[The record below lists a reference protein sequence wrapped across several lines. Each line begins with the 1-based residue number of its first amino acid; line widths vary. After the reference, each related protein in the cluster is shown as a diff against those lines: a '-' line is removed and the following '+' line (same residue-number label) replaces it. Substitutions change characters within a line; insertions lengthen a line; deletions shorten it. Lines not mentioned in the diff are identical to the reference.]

1 VLGLLEGEVGLRTE
15 GLKFKIRE
23 VAPTHGRHVDNA
35 EGTIGDNHMTR
46 KKEGCIA
53 VTWCSS

>member
-1 VLGLLEGEVGLRTE
+1 MEGEMGLRTG

-23 VAPTHGRHVDNA
+23 VASTHGRHVDNA
-35 EGTIGDNHMTR
+35 EGTIGDNRMTR
-46 KKEGCIA
+46 KEEGSIA